1 MKPSIEA
8 YLSGC
13 QTRVN
18 AAMQSILGAVPE
30 QHAALT
36 RLHKAMSYSVLQ
48 GGKRTRPALLYASM
62 EACTG
67 QPASAAADTP
77 AAAME
82 LIHAYSLV
90 HDDLP
95 AMDNDDLRRGQ
106 PTCHRAFDEPTAIL
120 AGDALQTLAFEALAH
135 DEHLSE
141 SLRLQLIR
149 LLAVGSG
156 HAGMCGGQAID
167 LQLTG
172 CQPGLATLEH
182 MHRLKTGALI
192 ETAVRMGATMAHAT
206 SAQTEALVGFARPI
220 GLAFQVHD
228 DILDVIADTATL
240 GKTQGADQARSKPT
254 FPSLLGLDGAQQH
267 ARALEQQAL
276 ASLDALGESA
286 DSLRALAH
294 WIIHRHH

>member
-1 MKPSIEA
+1 MKLSIEA

-13 QTRVN
+13 QARVN

-36 RLHKAMSYSVLQ
+36 RLHKAMGYSVLQ

-67 QPASAAADTP
+67 QPAAASADTAAA
-77 AAAME
+77 AIE

-135 DEHLSE
+135 DAHMSE
-141 SLRLQLIR
+141 SLRLRLIR

-172 CQPGLATLEH
+172 SQPELATLEH

-192 ETAVRMGATMAHAT
+192 ETAVRMGAAMANAT
-206 SAQTEALVGFARPI
+206 AAQTEALIGFARPI

-228 DILDVIADTATL
+228 DILDVTTDTATL
-240 GKTQGADQARSKPT
+240 GKTQGADQLREKPT
-254 FPSLLGLDGAQQH
+254 FPSLLGLEGAQRH
-267 ARALEQQAL
+267 AKALEQQAL
-276 ASLDALGESA
+276 TALDTLGESA
-286 DSLRALAH
+286 NALRALAH